1 MLIKLFPR
9 YTDMLAHENEV
20 RHCESAG
27 PVCAELLMNSSR
39 MKEKKKEMKDL
50 QDNLLFRRT
59 TQWNTALYD

>member
-39 MKEKKKEMKDL
+39 MKEKKKGNEGSPG
-50 QDNLLFRRT
+50 QPT
-59 TQWNTALYD
+59 I